1 MAIRSFLLLW
11 ISVLL
16 FGCHS
21 QPNDP
26 YSRLER
32 EAASHEKI
40 LYSAFSQRPK
50 HLDPAL
56 SYSEDETVF
65 TGQIYEPPLQY
76 HYLKRPYTLV
86 NLTAQAFPHITYF
99 NQKNEQL
106 AENAPQDQI
115 AYSLYTLRIKPHIF
129 YQPHPAFVKENLN
142 LSASTLGKI
151 QTLYDIKKTATREL
165 VAADYVYQIKRLADP
180 KLQSP
185 IFGMM
190 RDQIFGFDTFA
201 KKVSNHRKQ
210 FGPDVFTNLH
220 QFDLEGARILD
231 RYTYQIKIKGK
242 SPQFQYWLA
251 MPFFAPIPVEAE
263 QFYHQ
268 KGLKEKNITLDWYPV
283 GTGPYYL
290 TENNPNHRLVLTKNP
305 YFHAEYYP
313 SDGEKEDNANG
324 LLKDAGKKLPFIDKV
339 VLTLEKENLSY
350 WNKFLQGYYDA
361 SGISSETFAQAIQ
374 LNSLTKK
381 SELSPFLQEKQIRL
395 SQANTTTLSYLGFN
409 FLDPMVGGEKNKKL
423 RQAIAIAF
431 DSEELIQIFA
441 NGRGVPAQGPIP
453 LGLFGVRTGQEGM
466 NPVVYTWNH
475 QTQQPERK
483 SLTVAKQLLKEAGYP
498 NGIDPK
504 TGKMLTFY
512 FDTTGSGPDDKAR
525 LDWMRKQFAK
535 LNIELVI
542 RSTDYNRFQD
552 KLQKGQVQIYQLG
565 WNADYPDPENF
576 LFLLYG
582 GNAKVTKG
590 GENAC
595 NYDNPRF
602 NVLFEQ
608 MKNMENTPHRQ
619 KIIDEMIAIVREET
633 PWIFIF
639 YPVQYRLYHAWY
651 SNIKPSQVINN
662 QIKYLN
668 LDIEKRRTLRY
679 QWNQP
684 HFLPIIIF
692 VFLLGMMLGGARYFY
707 SQREKRI
714 LLKRQ

>member
-1 MAIRSFLLLW
+1 MATRLFLLLW
-11 ISVLL
+11 LSVFL
-16 FGCHS
+16 FGCHT

-32 EAASHEKI
+32 EQSEKAKV

-56 SYSEDETVF
+56 SYTEDETVF

-86 NLTAQAFPHITYF
+86 GLTAHAFPTVTYF
-99 NQKNEQL
+99 NKKNEQIT
-106 AENAPQDQI
+106 EKSPQSEI
-115 AYSLYTLRIKPHIF
+115 AYSIYTIRIQPNIF
-129 YQPHPAFVKENLN
+129 YQPHPAFVAENQH
-142 LSASTLGKI
+142 LSPMHIATLR
-151 QTLYDIKKTATREL
+151 TLYDLKKMGTREL

-190 RDQIFGFDTFA
+190 REQIIGFDAFSQRILA
-201 KKVSNHRKQ
+201 RRKQ
-210 FGPDVFTNLH
+210 VKAPIFVDLH
-220 QFDLEGARILD
+220 QFPLEGAQAID

-251 MPFFAPIPVEAE
+251 MPFFAPIPVEADR
-263 QFYHQ
+263 FYHQ

-305 YFHAEYYP
+305 YFHAEFYP
-313 SDGEKEDNANG
+313 TEGEKADDAHG
-324 LLKDAGKKLPFIDKV
+324 LLQDAGKKLPFIDKV
-339 VLTLEKENLSY
+339 VFTLEKENLSY

-374 LNSLTKK
+374 VNPLTKQREISPLLREK
-381 SELSPFLQEKQIRL
+381 SIRL
-395 SQANTTTLSYLGFN
+395 SQANTTSIFYFGFN
-409 FLDPMVGGEKNKKL
+409 FLDPVVGGAKGKKL
-423 RQAIAIAF
+423 RQAISIAI
-431 DSEELIQIFA
+431 DNEEFIQIFA

-453 LGLFGVRTGQEGM
+453 PGLFGVHSGAAGI
-466 NPVVYTWNH
+466 NPIVYTWN
-475 QTQQPERK
+475 TTKQQAERRTI
-483 SLTVAKQLLKEAGYP
+483 LEAKRLLSEAGYP

-504 TGKMLTFY
+504 TGKPLTFY

-525 LDWMRKQFAK
+525 LDWLRKQFAK
-535 LNIELVI
+535 LNTELII

-582 GNAKVTKG
+582 DNAKVTKG

-595 NYDNPRF
+595 NYDNPQF
-602 NVLFEQ
+602 NRLFEQ
-608 MKNMENTPHRQ
+608 MKNLENTPERQ
-619 KIIDEMIAIVREET
+619 KLIDAMLALVREEA
-633 PWIFIF
+633 PWVFGF
-639 YPVQYRLYHAWY
+639 YPVQYRLYHTWY
-651 SNIKPSQVINN
+651 ANIKPSQVINN

-668 LDIEKRRTLRY
+668 LDVQKRQALR
-679 QWNQP
+679 QFWNQP
-684 HFLPIIIF
+684 NYVPIMIF
-692 VFLLGMMLGGARYFY
+692 FVMLGLMVGGARYFY
-707 SQREKRI
+707 YQREKRI
-714 LLKRQ
+714 LLKR